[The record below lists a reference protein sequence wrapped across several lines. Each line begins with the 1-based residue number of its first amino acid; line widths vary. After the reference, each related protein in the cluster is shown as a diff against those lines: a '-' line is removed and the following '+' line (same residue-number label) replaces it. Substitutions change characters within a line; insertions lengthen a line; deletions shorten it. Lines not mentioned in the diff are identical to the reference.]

1 MDFLNY
7 FYNDPEA
14 AVILRD
20 HRSVPAVSTAR
31 QICVE
36 NNLIDP
42 IVSKSVDIS
51 MGLNG
56 VNEMGLTTNSEVEAA
71 ILDMVENVAYGTR
84 STEEIADETIQL
96 LDDIL
101 ANL

>member
-1 MDFLNY
+1 M
-7 FYNDPEA
+7 
-14 AVILRD
+14 
-20 HRSVPAVSTAR
+20 PAVSTAR